1 MEGSLGREAE
11 KDVCVVLGQFSVL
24 WRQDLLRMSG
34 VGGCVVGLSS
44 KVEFQ
49 KSRHVDPAAKHRDGG
64 LAVPGSK
71 DKLVSSPSQ

>member
-1 MEGSLGREAE
+1 M
-11 KDVCVVLGQFSVL
+11 
-24 WRQDLLRMSG
+24 
-34 VGGCVVGLSS
+34 GLSS

-71 DKLVSSPSQ
+71 DELVSSPSQWDSDDLWGTGAEKAFGLEGLGSRELRVLTRKELH